1 LYETQ
6 HEQMDLPDSDVPVTR
21 FLSRDGV
28 GEAID
33 FMPV

>member
-21 FLSRDGV
+21 FLSRDG
-28 GEAID
+28 EAID